1 MMKTNI
7 IAIFFSLVSLSL
19 SAQRSVN
26 IADLGAKRGLEFN
39 NAPIIQKAIEDM
51 SSAGG
56 GKVVIPE
63 GNFMTGP
70 LVLKSNVEL
79 YLAQDAILWGS
90 AKRLDYSPGKQAV
103 VSAFGQK
110 NIRISGTGTIDGQGR
125 ELVENALS
133 LLRAQ
138 KIQDP
143 EWLLKRPAEVNRANL
158 LYFKNCTGVKVT
170 GIVLKNAASWVQN
183 YKECTDVTI
192 DSMTVHSNCYWNND
206 GIDIVDSKH
215 VKITN
220 SYFNAA
226 DDAICLKS
234 EIAGGSCEDIRIENC
249 TVRSSASGFKLG
261 TGSVGGFKNITVK
274 GLTVFDTY
282 RSAIALETVDGA
294 FLENVDISEVQGKN
308 TGNAIFIRLGHRN
321 KDARFSS
328 IKNVKIRNVRVEVPS
343 GKPDIGYPMEGP
355 APKVAAHNLVPS
367 SITGLAGHEAENIS
381 LENITITYGGGARK
395 EQAFISIDSLEN
407 VPENIAGYPE
417 FTMFAELPSWGL
429 YVRHV
434 KGLAIRNFRISLET
448 PDFRPALVFDDV
460 KGLFLEQVVVP
471 LSNAGAE
478 IIYKNVLNPLEKEMG
493 SAHTKIVK

>member
-1 MMKTNI
+1 MKISI
-7 IAIFFSLVSLSL
+7 ITIFLLLGSLSL
-19 SAQRSVN
+19 SAQRTLN
-26 IADLGAKRGLEFN
+26 IADRGARRGLDFN
-39 NAPIIQKAIEDM
+39 NAPVIQKAIDELC
-51 SSAGG
+51 SAGG
-56 GKVVIPE
+56 GKVIIPE

-70 LVLKSNVEL
+70 LLLKSNVEL

-90 AKRLDYSPGKQAV
+90 AKRLDYSAGKQAV
-103 VSAFGQK
+103 ISAFGQK
-110 NIRISGTGTIDGQGR
+110 NVRISGKGTIDGQGR

-138 KIQDP
+138 QIQDP
-143 EWLLKRPAEVNRANL
+143 EWLLKRPTEVNRANL
-158 LYFKNCTGVKVT
+158 LYFKNCTGVRVT
-170 GIVLKNAASWVQN
+170 GITLKNAASWVQN
-183 YKECTDVTI
+183 YKECLNVTI

-206 GIDIVDSKH
+206 GIDIVDSKQ

-234 EIAGGSCEDIRIENC
+234 EIAGGSCEDIRIEQC
-249 TVRSSASGFKLG
+249 TVRSSASGFKIG

-294 FLENVDISEVQGKN
+294 FLENVNISDVQGKN
-308 TGNAIFIRLGHRN
+308 TGNALFIRLGHRN

-328 IKNVKIRNVRVEVPS
+328 LKNVNIKNVRVEVPS

-367 SITGLAGHEAENIS
+367 SITGLAGHQAENIS
-381 LENITITYGGGARK
+381 LENIEIIYGGGASREK
-395 EQAFISIDSLEN
+395 AFVSVDSLDK
-407 VPENIAGYPE
+407 VPENAAGYPE
-417 FTMFAELPSWGL
+417 FTMFAELPAWGL

-434 KGLAIRNFRISLET
+434 KGLAVRNFRISLKA

-460 KGLFLEQVVVP
+460 EKLALEGIEMP
-471 LSNAGAE
+471 SAASGGD
-478 IIYKNVLNPLEKEMG
+478 IIYKNVIKPLEKGIG
-493 SAHTKIVK
+493 SATIINVK